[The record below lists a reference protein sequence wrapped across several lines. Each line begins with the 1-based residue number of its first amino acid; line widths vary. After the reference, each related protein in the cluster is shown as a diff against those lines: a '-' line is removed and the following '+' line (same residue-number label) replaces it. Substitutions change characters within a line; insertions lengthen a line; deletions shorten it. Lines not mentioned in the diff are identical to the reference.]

1 MSNHKV
7 TPTLDAS
14 FFKNKFQIAANQLD
28 MHLLEKLQVEV
39 AIVEILDC
47 VVIKLYK
54 RAWANP
60 GTDALTSTTRI
71 FFSIWA
77 DDSSMADQEISYN
90 IHAFKLRHLAG
101 YSIESRKFADA
112 FRAKFKKY
120 EAQWKNVSVQ
130 FGPLTL
136 MEGRQSVNMENL
148 QDDVLE
154 LLNNFLK
161 IEHLVDETLLEF
173 KK

>member
-1 MSNHKV
+1 MSNPKV
-7 TPTLDAS
+7 TDKLDTS
-14 FFKNKFQIAANQLD
+14 FFQNKFQTAAQQLD
-28 MHLLEKLQVEV
+28 RHLLEKLQIEV
-39 AIVEILDC
+39 AVVELLNC

-60 GTDALTSTTRI
+60 GTDPLTATTRI

-77 DDSSMADQEISYN
+77 DDASMSDQEMSYN

-101 YSIESRKFADA
+101 YNIGSRKFATA
-112 FRAKFKKY
+112 FREKFKKY

-136 MEGRQSVNMENL
+136 MGGRQSVNMENL
-148 QDDVLE
+148 HDEVLT

-161 IEHLVDETLLEF
+161 IEHLIDETLFEF
-173 KK
+173 RK